1 MAEVELYTT
10 MYCPYCSRARA
21 LLQRKGVAY
30 VDIDIAEEPARRDE
44 MIRRAQGRSTVP
56 QIFINGEHIGGYDD
70 LASLDRAGDLDPK
83 LRITEGVTSLLLPA
97 FNLPLRAIMSPI
109 SGRFRIWF
117 AGRATAV
124 RILSLHQRI
133 PG

>member
-44 MIRRAQGRSTVP
+44 MIRRAQGCSTVP

-70 LASLDRAGDLDPK
+70 LAALDRAGDLDPK
-83 LRITEGVTSLLLPA
+83 LGIIE
-97 FNLPLRAIMSPI
+97 
-109 SGRFRIWF
+109 
-117 AGRATAV
+117 
-124 RILSLHQRI
+124 
-133 PG
+133 

>member
-83 LRITEGVTSLLLPA
+83 LRITE
-97 FNLPLRAIMSPI
+97 
-109 SGRFRIWF
+109 
-117 AGRATAV
+117 
-124 RILSLHQRI
+124 
-133 PG
+133 

>member
-10 MYCPYCSRARA
+10 MYCPYCSRARV

-70 LASLDRAGDLDPK
+70 LAALDRADELDPK
-83 LRITEGVTSLLLPA
+83 LGIVE
-97 FNLPLRAIMSPI
+97 
-109 SGRFRIWF
+109 
-117 AGRATAV
+117 
-124 RILSLHQRI
+124 
-133 PG
+133 

>member
-1 MAEVELYTT
+1 MADVELYTT

-56 QIFINGEHIGGYDD
+56 QIFINGEHIGGYDE
-70 LASLDRAGDLDPK
+70 LAALDRAGELDPK
-83 LRITEGVTSLLLPA
+83 LG
-97 FNLPLRAIMSPI
+97 
-109 SGRFRIWF
+109 
-117 AGRATAV
+117 
-124 RILSLHQRI
+124 ILK
-133 PG
+133 

>member
-30 VDIDIAEEPARRDE
+30 VDIDIAEEPTRRDE

-56 QIFINGEHIGGYDD
+56 QIFINGEHIGGYDE
-70 LASLDRAGDLDPK
+70 LAALDRAGELDSK
-83 LRITEGVTSLLLPA
+83 LG
-97 FNLPLRAIMSPI
+97 
-109 SGRFRIWF
+109 
-117 AGRATAV
+117 
-124 RILSLHQRI
+124 ILE
-133 PG
+133 

>member
-10 MYCPYCSRARA
+10 MYCPYCTRARA

-30 VDIDIAEEPARRDE
+30 VDIGIAEEPTRRDE

-70 LASLDRAGDLDPK
+70 LASLDRAGELDPK
-83 LRITEGVTSLLLPA
+83 LGIIE
-97 FNLPLRAIMSPI
+97 
-109 SGRFRIWF
+109 
-117 AGRATAV
+117 
-124 RILSLHQRI
+124 
-133 PG
+133 

>member
-30 VDIDIAEEPARRDE
+30 VDINIAEEPARRDE
-44 MIRRAQGRSTVP
+44 MIRRAHGRSTVP

-70 LASLDRAGDLDPK
+70 LAALDRAGELDPK
-83 LRITEGVTSLLLPA
+83 LG
-97 FNLPLRAIMSPI
+97 
-109 SGRFRIWF
+109 
-117 AGRATAV
+117 
-124 RILSLHQRI
+124 ILK
-133 PG
+133 